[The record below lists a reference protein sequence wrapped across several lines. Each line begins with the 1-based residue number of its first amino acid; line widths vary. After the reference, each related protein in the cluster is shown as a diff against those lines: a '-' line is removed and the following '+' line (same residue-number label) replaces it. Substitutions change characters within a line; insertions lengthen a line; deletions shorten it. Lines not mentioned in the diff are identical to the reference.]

1 MKKLIEERLYSPTVV
16 LPMVELMELMVSLDF
31 NLGQVGAVMATR
43 GARAA
48 LHRSRGLLGHRRGTA
63 VAACVA

>member
-1 MKKLIEERLYSPTVV
+1 MKKLIEQRLYSPTVV

-48 LHRSRGLLGHRRGTA
+48 LHRSRGLLSHRQACAAA
-63 VAACVA
+63 VV

>member
-1 MKKLIEERLYSPTVV
+1 MKALIERQLYSPSVV
-16 LPMVELMELMVSLDF
+16 LPMVALMELLVSLDF

-48 LHRSRGLLGHRRGTA
+48 LHRSRGLLFSHRC
-63 VAACVA
+63 AAAAA

>member
-1 MKKLIEERLYSPTVV
+1 MKKLIEQRLYNPTIV

-48 LHRSRGLLGHRRGTA
+48 LHRSRGLLGHRQGCA
-63 VAACVA
+63 SASI

>member
-1 MKKLIEERLYSPTVV
+1 MKKLIEQRLYSPTVV
-16 LPMVELMELMVSLDF
+16 LPMVELMDLMVSLDF

-48 LHRSRGLLGHRRGTA
+48 LHRSRGLLGHRESG
-63 VAACVA
+63 AAGAR

>member
-1 MKKLIEERLYSPTVV
+1 MKKLIEQRLYNPTIV

-48 LHRSRGLLGHRRGTA
+48 LHRSRGLLGHRQGCA
-63 VAACVA
+63 PAAI

>member
-1 MKKLIEERLYSPTVV
+1 MKKLIEQRLYSPTVV

-48 LHRSRGLLGHRRGTA
+48 LHRSRGLLGPRQSCAAAA
-63 VAACVA
+63 V

>member
-1 MKKLIEERLYSPTVV
+1 MKKLIEQGLYNPTIV

-48 LHRSRGLLGHRRGTA
+48 LHRSRGLLAHRQGAA
-63 VAACVA
+63 VPA

>member
-1 MKKLIEERLYSPTVV
+1 MKKLIEQRLYSPTVV

-48 LHRSRGLLGHRRGTA
+48 LHRSRGLLGHRQTSAAAA
-63 VAACVA
+63 V

>member
-1 MKKLIEERLYSPTVV
+1 MKKLIEQGLYNPTIV

-48 LHRSRGLLGHRRGTA
+48 LHRSRGLLAHRQ
-63 VAACVA
+63 VAAVSA

>member
-1 MKKLIEERLYSPTVV
+1 MKKLIEGSLYSPTVV

-48 LHRSRGLLGHRRGTA
+48 LHRSRGLLAHRRGEA
-63 VAACVA
+63 VGACIA

>member
-1 MKKLIEERLYSPTVV
+1 MKKLIEQRLYSPTLV

-48 LHRSRGLLGHRRGTA
+48 LHRSRGLLGHRQACA
-63 VAACVA
+63 VAAA

>member
-1 MKKLIEERLYSPTVV
+1 MKNQIEQRLYSPTVV

-48 LHRSRGLLGHRRGTA
+48 LHRSRELFGHRHSGAAAA
-63 VAACVA
+63 V

>member
-1 MKKLIEERLYSPTVV
+1 
-16 LPMVELMELMVSLDF
+16 MVSLDF

-48 LHRSRGLLGHRRGTA
+48 LHRSRGLLSHRQACAAA
-63 VAACVA
+63 VV

>member
-1 MKKLIEERLYSPTVV
+1 MKKLIEQRLYSPTVV

-48 LHRSRGLLGHRRGTA
+48 LHRSRGLLGHQARH
-63 VAACVA
+63 AAAAA

>member
-1 MKKLIEERLYSPTVV
+1 MKKLIEQRLYSPTVV

-48 LHRSRGLLGHRRGTA
+48 LHRSRGLLHHRQGG
-63 VAACVA
+63 AAAAI

>member
-1 MKKLIEERLYSPTVV
+1 MKKLIEQRLYSPTVV

-48 LHRSRGLLGHRRGTA
+48 LHRSRGLLGHREA
-63 VAACVA
+63 CAAAAA

>member
-1 MKKLIEERLYSPTVV
+1 MKKLIEQRLYSPTVV

-48 LHRSRGLLGHRRGTA
+48 LHRSRGLFSHHHGGAAA
-63 VAACVA
+63 VV

>member
-1 MKKLIEERLYSPTVV
+1 MKALIERQLYSPSVV
-16 LPMVELMELMVSLDF
+16 LPMVAFMELLVSHDF

-48 LHRSRGLLGHRRGTA
+48 LSRSRGLLFSPRGHAG
-63 VAACVA
+63 AAA

>member
-1 MKKLIEERLYSPTVV
+1 MKKLIEQRLYSPTVV

-48 LHRSRGLLGHRRGTA
+48 LHRSRGLLAHRQSG
-63 VAACVA
+63 AAAA

>member
-1 MKKLIEERLYSPTVV
+1 MKKLIEQRLYNPTIV

-48 LHRSRGLLGHRRGTA
+48 LHRSRGLLGHRQGC
-63 VAACVA
+63 AAAGV